1 MIPRLDPRLGP
12 RPAGT
17 AIRVASRPAMP
28 GAPMPAPTAPAV
40 PAPPHAPKSALHC
53 EVVTDLGAVEA
64 LAPWWEVL
72 LERSRCNRAFSS
84 PRWFLASC
92 QVMPEWRP
100 YLVVARRG
108 RELAGVL
115 PLRVDAASRTAE
127 LGGLLSDYNDVVAD
141 PAAPEV
147 AAALLAFAGRAP
159 HPFDRLLLGRLRPDS
174 CCLQALPLLAPGAG
188 RHLLDSRICPYARLP
203 PSFAEYLRGRGER
216 FRKGLRNAANRA
228 ARQGAAVRELT
239 PAELPG
245 GALPDAFL
253 RLHDARFGGK
263 SCFDAAVHRRLAVA
277 VLPPLFAA
285 GRLKVFGLLR
295 GTELLGIDVCPLG
308 PDSLC
313 VWNGGFAGEAAAWSA
328 GKLLIAAEIACACRL
343 GLAELDLLV
352 GAEDYKLAWTTHL
365 RGLADLELIVQ

>member
-1 MIPRLDPRLGP
+1 MIEFYMIPRIDP

-17 AIRVASRPAMP
+17 AGRAASGM
-28 GAPMPAPTAPAV
+28 APAAAQAAGASEV
-40 PAPPHAPKSALHC
+40 HC
-53 EVVTDLGAVEA
+53 EVVSDLGAAEA
-64 LAPWWEVL
+64 LAPRWEAL

-92 QVMPEWRP
+92 RVMPERRP

-115 PLRVDAASRTAE
+115 PLWVDAASRTAE
-127 LGGLLSDYNDVVAD
+127 FGTLLSDYNDVVAD

-147 AAALLAFAGRAP
+147 AAALLAFAGRAGRAP
-159 HPFDRLLLGRLRPDS
+159 HPFERLVLRQLRPDS
-174 CCLQALPLLAPGAG
+174 CCLGALPLLPPAAG
-188 RHLLDSRICPYARLP
+188 RHLLDSRVCPYARLP
-203 PSFAEYLRGRGER
+203 ASFAEYLRTRGEGL
-216 FRKGLRNAANRA
+216 RKGLRNAANRA

-245 GALPDAFL
+245 EALPDAFL
-253 RLHDARFGGK
+253 RLHDARFGGM
-263 SCFDAAVHRRLAVA
+263 SCFDAPVHRRLAAA

-295 GTELLGIDVCPLG
+295 GTELLGIDVCPLA

-313 VWNGGFAGEAAAWSA
+313 AWNGGFVREAAPWSP
-328 GKLLIAAEIACACRL
+328 GKLLIAAEIACACQL

-352 GAEDYKLAWTTHL
+352 GTESYKLEWTTHL
-365 RGLADLELIVQ
+365 RGLADLEIAVMA

>member
-1 MIPRLDPRLGP
+1 VAAARD
-12 RPAGT
+12 
-17 AIRVASRPAMP
+17 AIR
-28 GAPMPAPTAPAV
+28 
-40 PAPPHAPKSALHC
+40 C
-53 EVVTDLGAVEA
+53 EAVTDLDAVEA
-64 LAPWWEVL
+64 LAPRWEAL

-92 QVMPEWRP
+92 QVLPERRP

-115 PLRVDAASRTAE
+115 PLAVDAAGRTAE
-127 LGGLLSDYNDVVAD
+127 FGALLSDYNDVVAGPD
-141 PAAPEV
+141 APEV
-147 AAALLAFAGRAP
+147 AAALLAFAARAP
-159 HPFDRLLLGRLRPDS
+159 HPFERLVLRRLRPDS
-174 CCLQALPLLAPGAG
+174 CCLQGLPLLAPAAG
-188 RHLLDSRICPYARLP
+188 RHLLDSRVCPHARLP
-203 PSFAEYLRGRGER
+203 ASAGEYLRTRSEGL
-216 FRKGLRNAANRA
+216 RKGLRNAANRA
-228 ARQGAAVRELT
+228 SRQGVAVRELT

-253 RLHDARFGGK
+253 SLHGARFGGRT
-263 SCFDAAVHRRLAVA
+263 CFDAPVHRRLAAA

-295 GTELLGIDVCPLG
+295 GAELLGIDLCPLA

-313 VWNGGFAGEAAAWSA
+313 VWNGGFTPEAAAWSA

-352 GAEDYKLAWTTHL
+352 GTETYKLAWSTHL
-365 RGLADLELIVQ
+365 RGLADLELAVQSSPR

>member
-1 MIPRLDPRLGP
+1 MIEFYMIPRSDP

-17 AIRVASRPAMP
+17 AIGKTSGTATP
-28 GAPMPAPTAPAV
+28 GAPAPAPAAVAPARG
-40 PAPPHAPKSALHC
+40 AIHC

-64 LAPWWEVL
+64 MAPRWEAL

-92 QVMPEWRP
+92 QVMAERRP

-108 RELAGVL
+108 AELAGVL

-127 LGGLLSDYNDVVAD
+127 FGALLSDYNDIVAD

-159 HPFDRLLLGRLRPDS
+159 HPFDRLALRRLRPDS
-174 CCLQALPLLAPGAG
+174 RCLQALPLLAPAAG

-203 PSFAEYLRGRGER
+203 ASWAEYLRTRGER
-216 FRKGLRNAANRA
+216 LRKGLRNAANRA

-253 RLHDARFGGK
+253 RLHDARFGGR
-263 SCFDAAVHRRLAVA
+263 SCFDAPVHRRLAAA

-295 GTELLGIDVCPLG
+295 GTELLGIDLCPLA
-308 PDSLC
+308 PDGLC
-313 VWNGGFAGEAAAWSA
+313 VWNGGFVREAAAWSA
-328 GKLLIAAEIACACRL
+328 GKLLIAAEIAAACRL
-343 GLAELDLLV
+343 GFAELDLLV
-352 GAEDYKLAWTTHL
+352 GTESYKLEWTTHL
-365 RGLADLELIVQ
+365 RGLVDLELAVQ